1 MWSEQLVLPGP
12 GNVAGCM
19 HLTWARQCY
28 FHLVFSP
35 EPCLETIAWNLYA
48 WLGLSAMKGCGMP
61 SRFCLSAL
69 RNLTQSSEEAD
80 QEFWEPFEPHLSFG
94 RVPVGWRERHVCHL
108 HNMCGLCRCQ
118 HTNDLAHTASS
129 LVSTAPKGKCFLLTV
144 FPAMHRGRLQFLQ
157 EAAVWM
163 FGSFSCWCSRQVL
176 WFLLKESRVT
186 LNSMA
191 WKGQSSV

>member
-1 MWSEQLVLPGP
+1 MQHCLGLTDCESVGIQIETRWSYLSWVMWGEQLVLPGP

-19 HLTWARQCY
+19 RLTRARQCY
-28 FHLVFSP
+28 FRLVFIP

-94 RVPVGWRERHVCHL
+94 RVPVGWSRAACVPLTQHVWAVSLSAHEWPCTHSKFP
-108 HNMCGLCRCQ
+108 CQ
-118 HTNDLAHTASS
+118 HSTQSEVLSLDSVSSNASWSLAIFA
-129 LVSTAPKGKCFLLTV
+129 G
-144 FPAMHRGRLQFLQ
+144 G
-157 EAAVWM
+157 
-163 FGSFSCWCSRQVL
+163 
-176 WFLLKESRVT
+176 
-186 LNSMA
+186 
-191 WKGQSSV
+191 SSVNVW